1 MVLPATK
8 YEEIDRTYTG
18 LWKLSKEELK
28 ERVVSS
34 SRVTLSFDQ
43 YVDKGSLVA
52 QILARH
58 YSQDQLEE
66 YDIVKAAIRVAEKK
80 AKRAVRRAQRKKEES
95 K

>member
-1 MVLPATK
+1 MALQATK
-8 YEEIDRTYTG
+8 YTEIDKTYTG

-28 ERVVSS
+28 EKVVGG

-66 YDIVKAAIRVAEKK
+66 YDIVKAAIKVAEKK
-80 AKRAVRRAQRKKEES
+80 AKRAVRRAQKKS
-95 K
+95 GK